1 MSGFIGDLITQ
12 VKEMKVDIGESL
24 ASGQAMNW
32 ESYQRMVGINIGLQ
46 KVLDMIEQQLQE
58 EEKDE

>member
-1 MSGFIGDLITQ
+1 MSGFIGDLISK
-12 VKEMKVDIGESL
+12 VKEMQGDIGLSL
-24 ASGQAMNW
+24 AGGSAMNW

-46 KVLDMIEQQLQE
+46 KVLDLIEQQLEE

>member
-1 MSGFIGDLITQ
+1 MSGFVGDLIMQ
-12 VKEMKVDIGESL
+12 VKGMQGDIGDSL
-24 ASGQAMNW
+24 KDGAAMNW

-46 KVLDMIEQQLQE
+46 KVLDFIEQQLEE